1 MPQLDPTSYPSQLF
15 WLVVTFVALYFV
27 IWRVALPR
35 IGEVLEARQRKLD
48 DDLKKATALKEESEA
63 ILADYE
69 KMRAEAQASAHEQ
82 LQATHDALK
91 QEAEKETEAMMAKLA
106 AQTEEAEA
114 RIAAA
119 KTAALASLEGTV
131 SEVVAAATEKLI
143 GVKAGEQEVA
153 RAVGQVMGS
162 KR

>member
-106 AQTEEAEA
+106 VQTEEAEA